1 MTSAPP
7 TPLRPLCRTRRR
19 SSSLSSVLPCG
30 DSSTAS
36 SPDRGPSPAWGQYR
50 SPTRSDAKRAKRT
63 RVGYVRP
70 GPTPRAALVSS
81 SSPPVPHADPGC
93 DEQLHRFSLW
103 TTPSPFAAAPAA
115 GGPVD
120 PSSAAAPTTTTT
132 TFCAS
137 AGAFALP
144 GVEETLNRIQRPRN
158 ASTESASFPS
168 HASLSSSKGSFDDSS
183 FASDSPPQSLPSAS
197 TSPDSLGASALLAAV
212 AVAAGSG
219 SSVALPVAPPPLRRA
234 TSCNSPM
241 LCDGALDP
249 LATPLCRAEEL
260 GEAERLHHVAFEQL
274 RAATREEEEHF
285 VERMRRWEA
294 ARGDP
299 FRAEGDPDTMEEDDD
314 DEVEFVAAGGADD
327 DNDDEVEVTLD
338 LGLGSLRAN
347 HPPAVSR
354 SELDELARRL
364 QAGACELEDFS
375 LVREVQARS
384 RSKSARV

>member
-1 MTSAPP
+1 MAKP
-7 TPLRPLCRTRRR
+7 
-19 SSSLSSVLPCG
+19 
-30 DSSTAS
+30 
-36 SPDRGPSPAWGQYR
+36 PSPLKQ
-50 SPTRSDAKRAKRT
+50 SQQ
-63 RVGYVRP
+63 
-70 GPTPRAALVSS
+70 ALF
-81 SSPPVPHADPGC
+81 PPPPQ